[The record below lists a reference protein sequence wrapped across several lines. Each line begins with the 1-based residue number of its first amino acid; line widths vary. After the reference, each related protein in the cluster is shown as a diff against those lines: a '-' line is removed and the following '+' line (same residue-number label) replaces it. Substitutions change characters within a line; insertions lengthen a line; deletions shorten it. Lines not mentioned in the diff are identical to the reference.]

1 MSERKSLIDHAL
13 QGTKPAYEAGE
24 VVKPTLSFPALRHL
38 QSFRQKF
45 PIASSNSI
53 AKECPCSSF
62 ANFKKLACLISVMAC
77 FISCGPHDSNEYF
90 VFIAANLQV
99 PYWQAAGAGFKKA
112 GNDFKVRT
120 DFIGPNSY
128 DLKAERDALDQAVQQ
143 KATGILVGVAD
154 QATMKDSIDKAI
166 AAGIP
171 VITMDSDAPA
181 SKRLFFIGT
190 NNYQVGMT
198 GGMRLAQE
206 LKGKGNVVVFTMPDQ
221 HNLQDRL
228 HGYRDALERTPNIK
242 ITRVVD
248 IQGDPR
254 IAFDT
259 TTQIIGKEKDQV
271 DAFVC
276 LEAQSGKEVAG
287 VLGSYHV
294 TGKVVMAMDTDPETL
309 QLIQSGQI
317 AATIAQKPYTM
328 AFVGMQMLDNLYHHK
343 PASLDTDWSKDSFAP
358 IPTFVDTGSALID
371 KSNVDSFLQAKQS
384 ATGSGK

>member
-1 MSERKSLIDHAL
+1 MLRSHKLFSFFGLAL
-13 QGTKPAYEAGE
+13 LAGAM
-24 VVKPTLSFPALRHL
+24 L
-38 QSFRQKF
+38 
-45 PIASSNSI
+45 
-53 AKECPCSSF
+53 
-62 ANFKKLACLISVMAC
+62 
-77 FISCGPHDSNEYF
+77 SCGPHDSDEYYVF
-90 VFIAANLQV
+90 VAANLQV
-99 PYWQAAGAGFKKA
+99 PYWQASGAGFKKA
-112 GNDFKVRT
+112 GAQFKVRT
-120 DFIGPNSY
+120 DFVGPSTY
-128 DLKAERDALDQAVQQ
+128 DPKAERDALDQAVQQ
-143 KATGILVGVAD
+143 KATGILLGVTDPALL
-154 QATMKDSIDKAI
+154 KDSIDKAI

-190 NNYQVGMT
+190 NNYQVGMS
-198 GGMRLAQE
+198 GGLRLAQE

-221 HNLQDRL
+221 HNMQDRL
-228 HGYRDALERTPNIK
+228 HGYRDAMEHSPGIK

-287 VLGSYHV
+287 VLNSYHI

-309 QLIQSGQI
+309 QFIQSGAI

-343 PASLDTDWSKDSFAP
+343 PSSLETDWSKDSFAP
-358 IPTFVDTGSALID
+358 IPVFVDTGSALID
-371 KSNVDSFLQAKQS
+371 KSNADSFLQAKQS
-384 ATGSGK
+384 ATGSPK

>member
-1 MSERKSLIDHAL
+1 MLRLRKPSSVLALALLVTSLL
-13 QGTKPAYEAGE
+13 
-24 VVKPTLSFPALRHL
+24 
-38 QSFRQKF
+38 
-45 PIASSNSI
+45 
-53 AKECPCSSF
+53 
-62 ANFKKLACLISVMAC
+62 
-77 FISCGPHDSNEYF
+77 SCGPHDSNEYF
-90 VFIAANLQV
+90 VFVAANLQV
-99 PYWQAAGAGFKKA
+99 PYWQAAGAGFTKA
-112 GNDFKVRT
+112 AAQFKVRA
-120 DFIGPNSY
+120 DFVGPNSY
-128 DLKAERDALDQAVQQ
+128 DPKAERDALDQAVQQ
-143 KATGILVGVAD
+143 KATGILLGVTDPALL
-154 QATMKDSIDKAI
+154 KDSIDKAI

-190 NNYQVGMT
+190 SNYQAGMS
-198 GGMRLAQE
+198 GGLRLAQE
-206 LKGKGNVVVFTMPDQ
+206 LKGKGNVVVFTMPEQ
-221 HNLQDRL
+221 HNMQDRL

-287 VLGSYHV
+287 VLNSYHI

-309 QLIQSGQI
+309 QLIQSGGI

-343 PASLDTDWSKDSFAP
+343 PPVLDTDWSKDRC
-358 IPTFVDTGSALID
+358 V
-371 KSNVDSFLQAKQS
+371 
-384 ATGSGK
+384 